1 MVPIS
6 PAAHKAATSRRKVR
20 LTEPRRDRKAGRK
33 AEIYVRRAAIRNGT
47 APTRIKA
54 PPAAYHGVGSK
65 ESQDEKIELQP
76 RSMTP

>member
-1 MVPIS
+1 MW
-6 PAAHKAATSRRKVR
+6 
-20 LTEPRRDRKAGRK
+20 LTEPQRSQA
-33 AEIYVRRAAIRNGT
+33 AEEVETYVRRAAIRNVT
-47 APTRIKA
+47 AATKIKA